1 MKHGIEPVLKLA
13 LVVFERNEGGFCK
26 SMMAMRLSHA
36 IVPTPTSAM
45 VQMSVEELMAPKA
58 TVPMKI
64 ALQADMSTGFLM

>member
-1 MKHGIEPVLKLA
+1 
-13 LVVFERNEGGFCK
+13 
-26 SMMAMRLSHA
+26 
-36 IVPTPTSAM
+36 M